1 VPGESLGKPVVA
13 VPMAA
18 TYDDGRSDVPGGVTG
33 PVERVVV
40 VGAGIAGL
48 TVANALANAGVA
60 CVVVEARD
68 RVGGRL
74 HTIDLAGYP
83 VDMGGSWIHHPIGNP
98 LRAFADQVGI
108 GCRDGDPLPEMAAYD
123 FGEGRRLSPAE
134 VRAELSTLYE
144 AFPAAV
150 DRLQR
155 ELSPDASAA
164 EGIGAFVDG
173 ADLSPAAARRARQ
186 GLRALIEG
194 ESADL
199 PERQSLRWMWNEFE
213 YEGGFF
219 GDLPSGGYRSLV
231 QAMAAGLDVRL
242 DFDVAEIAVGPDG
255 VNVRSAAGPAENG
268 SHVVVT
274 VPLGVLKDRRPQFSP
289 ALPPDRLA
297 AIDRLG
303 FGRFEKVVLTFD
315 HAFWRAAG
323 LPHLMLFPGDPD
335 ESAIWMIGLD
345 AFGAGPTLVFFIF
358 HGAAGR
364 MPDTTPDDA
373 ADWVRGMLTE
383 AIGATCPEPAAVAM
397 TSWAADPYSLGAYS
411 HIPPGATPADA
422 DLLGEPL
429 HGRLLFAGEH
439 TQSARLVYTDG
450 AMASGIREAKRLLQR
465 AHVRLGP
472 GAA

>member
-1 VPGESLGKPVVA
+1 
-13 VPMAA
+13 MALLMA
-18 TYDDGRSDVPGGVTG
+18 GTYDDGRSDVPGGVTG
-33 PVERVVV
+33 PVKRVVV

-48 TVANALANAGVA
+48 TAANALAHAGVP

-74 HTIDLAGYP
+74 HTTNLAGHP

-134 VRAELSTLYE
+134 VRTELSTLYE
-144 AFPAAV
+144 AFPAAI

-155 ELSPDASAA
+155 ELGPDASAA

-213 YEGGFF
+213 YEGSFF
-219 GDLPSGGYRSLV
+219 GDLPNGGYRSLV
-231 QAMAAGLDVRL
+231 QAMAGGTDVRL
-242 DFDVAEIAVGPDG
+242 NFDVAEVAVEPDG
-255 VNVRSAAGPAENG
+255 VKVRSAAGPAEDG

-303 FGRFEKVVLTFD
+303 FGHFEKVVLTFD
-315 HAFWRAAG
+315 QAFWRAAG
-323 LPHLMLFPGDPD
+323 LPHLMLFPRDPD
-335 ESAIWMIGLD
+335 ESTMWVIGLD
-345 AFGAGPTLVFFIF
+345 AFGGGPTLACFIF
-358 HGAAGR
+358 HGVAGR
-364 MPDTTPDDA
+364 MLDKTPGEA
-373 ADWVRGMLTE
+373 ASWVCGMLTE
-383 AIGATCPEPAAVAM
+383 AIGTTCPEPTAVAV
-397 TSWAADPYSLGAYS
+397 TAWASDPYSLGAYS
-411 HIPPGATPADA
+411 HIPPGAAPADA

-429 HGRLLFAGEH
+429 HGRVLFAGEH

-465 AHVRLGP
+465 PQVNLGP
-472 GAA
+472 RAS

>member
-1 VPGESLGKPVVA
+1 MA
-13 VPMAA
+13 VLIAG
-18 TYDDGRSDVPGGVTG
+18 TYDDGRSHVPGGVTG

-48 TVANALANAGVA
+48 TVANALARAGVA

-74 HTIDLAGYP
+74 HTIDLAGFP

-98 LRAFADQVGI
+98 LRAFADQVGV
-108 GCRDGDPLPEMAAYD
+108 GCREGDPLPEMAAFD
-123 FGEGRRLSPAE
+123 FAEGRRLSPGE

-144 AFPAAV
+144 AFPAAI
-150 DRLQR
+150 DRLRR
-155 ELSPDASAA
+155 ELGPDASAA
-164 EGIGAFVDG
+164 EGIDAFVEG
-173 ADLSPAAARRARQ
+173 GDLPSAPARRARQ

-199 PERQSLRWMWNEFE
+199 SERQSLRWMWNESE

-231 QAMAAGLDVRL
+231 EAMADGADVRL
-242 DFDVAEIAVGPDG
+242 NFDVAEIAVEADG
-255 VNVRSAAGPAENG
+255 VNVRSAAGLAEDG

-274 VPLGVLKDRRPQFSP
+274 VPLGVLKDQRPRFSP

-315 HAFWRAAG
+315 QAFWRAAG
-323 LPHLMLFPGDPD
+323 LPHLMLFPSDP
-335 ESAIWMIGLD
+335 EQSTMWVIGLD
-345 AFGAGPTLVFFIF
+345 AFGAGPTLAFFIF
-358 HGAAGR
+358 HGVSDRVLDA
-364 MPDTTPDDA
+364 TPDNA
-373 ADWVRGMLTE
+373 AAWICGMLTE
-383 AIGATCPEPAAVAM
+383 AIGTTCPEPTAVAV
-397 TSWAADPYSLGAYS
+397 TSWATDPYSLGAYS
-411 HIPPGATPADA
+411 HIPPGAAPADA

-465 AHVRLGP
+465 AHVSLGP
-472 GAA
+472 GAD

>member
-1 VPGESLGKPVVA
+1 
-13 VPMAA
+13 M
-18 TYDDGRSDVPGGVTG
+18 PGGVTG

-48 TVANALANAGVA
+48 TVANALAHAGVA

-74 HTIDLAGYP
+74 HTIDLAGCP

-98 LRAFADQVGI
+98 MRAFADQVGV
-108 GCRDGDPLPEMAAYD
+108 GCRDGDPLPEMAAFD
-123 FGEGRRLSPAE
+123 FGESRRLSPGE
-134 VRAELSTLYE
+134 VGAELSTLYE
-144 AFPAAV
+144 AFPAAI
-150 DRLQR
+150 DRLRR
-155 ELSPDASAA
+155 ELGPDASAA
-164 EGIGAFVDG
+164 EGIDAFVEG
-173 ADLSPAAARRARQ
+173 ADLSPTVARRARQ

-199 PERQSLRWMWNEFE
+199 SEHQSLRWMWNEFE
-213 YEGGFF
+213 YEGSFF

-231 QAMAAGLDVRL
+231 QAVADGTDVRL
-242 DFDVAEIAVGPDG
+242 NFDVAQVAVETDG
-255 VNVRSAAGPAENG
+255 VNVRSAAGPPEDG

-289 ALPPDRLA
+289 ALPPDRLG

-315 HAFWRAAG
+315 QAFWRTAG
-323 LPHLMLFPGDPD
+323 LPHLMLFPRDPD
-335 ESAIWMIGLD
+335 ESTMWVIGHD

-358 HGAAGR
+358 HGVAGR
-364 MPDTTPDDA
+364 VLDTTPGDA
-373 ADWVRGMLTE
+373 ADWVYGLLTE
-383 AIGATCPEPAAVAM
+383 AIGATCPEPNAVAV
-397 TSWAADPYSLGAYS
+397 TSWATDPYSLGAYS
-411 HIPPGATPADA
+411 HIPPGAAPADA

-450 AMASGIREAKRLLQR
+450 AMTSGIREAKRLLQR
-465 AHVRLGP
+465 AQVNLGP
-472 GAA
+472 RVG

>member
-1 VPGESLGKPVVA
+1 MGVA
-13 VPMAA
+13 VLMTAA
-18 TYDDGRSDVPGGVTG
+18 YDDGRSDVPGGVTG

-74 HTIDLAGYP
+74 HTIDLAGSP

-98 LRAFADQVGI
+98 MRAFADQVGVA
-108 GCRDGDPLPEMAAYD
+108 CRSGDPLPEMAAFD
-123 FGEGRRLSPAE
+123 FGEGRRLSPGE

-144 AFPAAV
+144 AFPAEI
-150 DRLQR
+150 DRLRR
-155 ELSPDASAA
+155 ELGPDASAA
-164 EGIGAFVDG
+164 EGIDAFVEG
-173 ADLSPAAARRARQ
+173 TDLAPAAARRARQ

-199 PERQSLRWMWNEFE
+199 SERQSLRWMWNEFE

-231 QAMAAGLDVRL
+231 QAMADGADVRL
-242 DFDVAEIAVGPDG
+242 NFDVAEIAVETDG
-255 VNVRSAAGPAENG
+255 VRVRSTAGPAEDG

-289 ALPPDRLA
+289 PLPRARLA

-303 FGRFEKVVLTFD
+303 FGRLEKVVLTFD
-315 HAFWRAAG
+315 EAFWRAAG
-323 LPHLMLFPGDPD
+323 LPQLMLFPGDPD
-335 ESAIWMIGLD
+335 ESAMWVIGND

-358 HGAAGR
+358 HGMAGR
-364 MPDTTPDDA
+364 VLGTTPDDA
-373 ADWVRGMLTE
+373 VNWVRDMLTE
-383 AIGATCPEPAAVAM
+383 VIGATCPEPTAVAV
-397 TSWAADPYSLGAYS
+397 TSWATDPYSLGAYT
-411 HIPPGATPADA
+411 HIPPGAAPADA

-465 AHVRLGP
+465 TQIGLR
-472 GAA
+472 GAGGRR